1 MCLRTSETQVLQT
14 RHYVRNGSH
23 LSHVSPIKP
32 NGQRPS
38 SVLHISHPPS
48 WLPPR
53 PCQYSEGFCWLSPG
67 IQPSA
72 HQSHSISSTTSDFS
86 LSGTLSLLMTAFSL
100 LLYFSLFGLNAMLH
114 YFKYLLPISSIF
126 FSWSFI
132 LSTWENPA
140 WAQSNSLAFLKEP
153 TLLSALRNISNKLVS
168 FASLNVWFSDSTDF
182 SKECWWSRFIPKYL

>member
-1 MCLRTSETQVLQT
+1 MAAICPMY
-14 RHYVRNGSH
+14 H
-23 LSHVSPIKP
+23 
-32 NGQRPS
+32 PS
-38 SVLHISHPPS
+38 SLMAKDLHLFSTSATHP
-48 WLPPR
+48 R
-53 PCQYSEGFCWLSPG
+53 GFPQDLVSIQKGSADILSPG
-67 IQPSA
+67 IQRSA

-86 LSGTLSLLMTAFSL
+86 LSGTLSLLMTALSL

-126 FSWSFI
+126 FFWSFI

-140 WAQSNSLAFLKEP
+140 WAQSNSSAFLKEP

-168 FASLNVWFSDSTDF
+168 YASLKVWFSDSTDF